1 MYKIFG
7 SSESFPGDI
16 DTMAP
21 ISFDKY
27 DGYKYEASFGEGKNT
42 LKIVCVSDTHSKQ
55 DELKIPKCDLFI
67 AAGDLINNKEG
78 EREIKL
84 FNKWLEKIES
94 KNKII
99 IAGNQDNYLNKH
111 KSKINEIFPKAYYLE
126 YNAFQLKDSNS
137 NILIYGA
144 PCILRRNFFISG
156 NAFALS
162 GEDMK
167 RQFEKIPSNTDILVT
182 HVPPYGV
189 LDISYKN
196 KHLGSKWLRNEICN
210 RIHPKIHIFGHNHDS
225 PNSFAIGKFKNG
237 ETCLFVNACVYYT
250 EEPCII
256 NYKY

>member
-16 DTMAP
+16 DKVAP
-21 ISFDKY
+21 ISFSKY
-27 DGYKYEASFGEGKNT
+27 DGHNHEISFGEGKNT

-55 DELKIPKCDLFI
+55 NKLKIPKCDLFI

-78 EREIKL
+78 DKEIKL
-84 FNKWLEKIES
+84 FNEWIES
-94 KNKII
+94 IKSKTKII
-99 IAGNQDNYLNKH
+99 IGGNQDNYLANN
-111 KSKINEIFPKAYYLE
+111 KSKIKEIFPAANYLE
-126 YNAFQLKDSNS
+126 YNSFQLKDP

-156 NAFALS
+156 NAFSLS

-167 RQFEKIPSNTDILVT
+167 KQFEIIPSDTDILVT
-182 HVPPYGV
+182 HVPPYEV
-189 LDISYKN
+189 LDLSYKN

-225 PNSFAIGKFKNG
+225 PKSFAIGKFKNG
-237 ETCLFVNACVYYT
+237 EKCLFVNACTYYT

-256 NYKY
+256 EYKY

>member
-7 SSESFPGDI
+7 SSESFSGDI
-16 DTMAP
+16 EKVAP
-21 ISFDKY
+21 ISFSKY
-27 DGYKYEASFGEGKNT
+27 NGRKHEVSFGEGLNT
-42 LKIVCVSDTHSKQ
+42 LKIVCISDTHSKQ
-55 DELKIPKCDLFI
+55 HELKIPKCDLFI

-78 EREIKL
+78 ENEIKS
-84 FNKWLEKIES
+84 FNKWVEKIES

-99 IAGNQDNYLNKH
+99 IAGNQDNYLNNN
-111 KSKINEIFPKAYYLE
+111 KSKIKDIFPSLNYLE
-126 YNAFQLKDSNS
+126 YNSFQLNNP

-156 NAFALS
+156 NAFSLS
-162 GEDMK
+162 GEDM
-167 RQFEKIPSNTDILVT
+167 RRHFENIPSNTDILVT